1 MEESATVLETTPGKA
16 RVTAERK
23 SSCGHCS
30 ANQTCGTSVLSKH
43 IGKRSMEMWVNDPIG
58 VHPGDQVVI
67 RIEEG
72 GLLLGSLA
80 VYLLPLLLLIGSAM
94 FGEYMA
100 RNIGWDS
107 EATAISFAVIGMLLS
122 YLWLKRFNR
131 RISASDRYRP
141 VVVQRHTPVSYIDM
155 KTLIKPN

>member
-1 MEESATVLETTPGKA
+1 MIEETATVLEGKA
-16 RVTAERK
+16 RVAAIRK

-43 IGKRSMEMWVNDPIG
+43 IGKRSMEMWVTDPMG
-58 VHPGDQVVI
+58 VSPGEEVVI
-67 RIEEG
+67 QMEEG

-80 VYLLPLLLLIGSAM
+80 VYLLPLLLLIGAAM
-94 FGEYMA
+94 FGESMA

-107 EATAISFAVIGMLLS
+107 EATAITFAVIGAFIS
-122 YLWLKRFNR
+122 YLWLQRFNR
-131 RISASDRYRP
+131 RVAASDRFRP
-141 VVVQRHTPVSYIDM
+141 VIVQRHIAASYIDL